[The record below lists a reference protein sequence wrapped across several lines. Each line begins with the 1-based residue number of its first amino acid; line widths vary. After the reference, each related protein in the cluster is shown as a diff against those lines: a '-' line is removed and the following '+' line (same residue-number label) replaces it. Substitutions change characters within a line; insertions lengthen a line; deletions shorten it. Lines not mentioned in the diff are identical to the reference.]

1 MGEKDEPGSA
11 AFYVGRG
18 GKIDSVKIEGN
29 VAGRDVN
36 ITASDAAQVSERAQL
51 LELLAKLQEQVQAL
65 SEAPSGLKTDAAD
78 ELGKARSAGEEGDD
92 QRLVEKLGA
101 AQGYL
106 ERIAAAVPAAV
117 SIAQTI
123 ATLIQRVPGLT

>member
-1 MGEKDEPGSA
+1 MGEKDEPRSA

-92 QRLVEKLGA
+92 QLGLLHCRGQVSTGQFTRL
-101 AQGYL
+101 
-106 ERIAAAVPAAV
+106 R
-117 SIAQTI
+117 
-123 ATLIQRVPGLT
+123 

>member
-1 MGEKDEPGSA
+1 M
-11 AFYVGRG
+11 
-18 GKIDSVKIEGN
+18 
-29 VAGRDVN
+29 
-36 ITASDAAQVSERAQL
+36 
-51 LELLAKLQEQVQAL
+51 QAL
-65 SEAPSGLKTDAAD
+65 SEAPSGLRMDAAD